1 MVFSA
6 AMALTKTDL
15 AMVQQLVH
23 TRAGGAN
30 ADLATEIIE
39 TALRLLD
46 DRADRLDMKVIT
58 SALKELRY
66 ASRIFTPYRE
76 KQKVTVFGSARTRP
90 EAPEYQQAVAF
101 GRSIVQVGFMVI
113 TGGGEGIMGAAQR
126 GAGRDNSFGLNIRLP
141 FEQEP
146 NDEIAGDPKLINFK
160 YFFTRKLC
168 FMKESDAIVLFPGG
182 FGTHDEGFEALTLM
196 QTGKSQ
202 PKPLVFVDRP
212 HGNYWKTWW
221 RFVEDQLLDAQL
233 IGKDDLAL
241 FKVTDDVDEA
251 CAEIANFYRNYHSS
265 RYVNDDLVVRVKHPV
280 TAALLQTLNDRF
292 AGLCTPGGKFRAA
305 EVSSEEEHE
314 PELAGLN
321 RIVFPFLRSN
331 FGRLRSLI
339 DVLNQH

>member
-1 MVFSA
+1 
-6 AMALTKTDL
+6 MALTKPDQAL
-15 AMVQQLVH
+15 IQQLV
-23 TRAGGAN
+23 RSRVNSENG
-30 ADLATEIIE
+30 DLATEIIE
-39 TALRLLD
+39 TAVRLLD

-66 ASRIFTPYRE
+66 ASRIFTPYRSHR
-76 KQKVTVFGSARTRP
+76 KVTVFGSARTRLD
-90 EAPEYQQAVAF
+90 APEYQQAVAF
-101 GRSIVQVGFMVI
+101 GRSIVQHGFMVI

-126 GAGRDNSFGLNIRLP
+126 GAGRDHSFGLNIRLP

-146 NDEIAGDPKLINFK
+146 NIEIAGDPKLIHFK

-168 FMKESDAIVLFPGG
+168 FMKESDAIALFPGG

-241 FKVTDDVDEA
+241 FKVTDDVAEA

-265 RYVNDDLVVRVKHPV
+265 RYVKDDLVVRVKHPV

-292 AGLCTPGGKFRAA
+292 AGLCTPGGQFRAA
-305 EVSSEEEHE
+305 EGLPEEENE
-314 PELAGLN
+314 PDLAGLH
-321 RIVFPFLRSN
+321 RVAFPFSRSN